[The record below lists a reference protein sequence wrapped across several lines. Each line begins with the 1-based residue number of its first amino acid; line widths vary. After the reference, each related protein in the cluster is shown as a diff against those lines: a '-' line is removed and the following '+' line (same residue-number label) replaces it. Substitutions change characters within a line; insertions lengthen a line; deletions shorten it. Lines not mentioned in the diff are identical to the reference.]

1 MESNISKKGKR
12 GKNYK
17 KYFFAFFALLAFFA
31 VKALTIKTFTREK
44 MMNKYFN
51 LLLVMLLVG
60 VTSSVR
66 AQQAHVNL
74 DWNPHKNKENLAPFG
89 ASLISPEVHDDR
101 TVTFRV
107 KAPKANEVA
116 LAGGP
121 LLLALGKGNAPIPF
135 EKGADGVWTLKVGP
149 VKPNIYVYKLSIDGA
164 SVADPSNTVAGTAD
178 QPPYSL
184 LVVHGDGPA
193 YYDARNVPHGAV
205 TRHVYHSDVLN
216 GEREV
221 YVYTPPGYNVRKKYP
236 VLYLVG
242 GSGELA
248 SNWALEG
255 RANFI
260 LDNLLAE
267 NKAVPM
273 IIAMPNN
280 QVVHRSHPKHVELTF
295 NLFADE
301 LRKHIVPLVEKSYS
315 TQATRQGR
323 ALAGLSMGG
332 RHTQF
337 VGFKALDLF
346 ASFGILSA
354 GDVDTEKSSAEFL
367 NDPKVNQQVDYL
379 FVGQGTHED
388 RPGTRTNVL
397 HDVLTKYK
405 VKHDY
410 YVGGDGGHDWGTW
423 RHLLYAKFLP
433 GLWRTK

>member
-1 MESNISKKGKR
+1 MSKTLLQS
-12 GKNYK
+12 
-17 KYFFAFFALLAFFA
+17 FLLLALA
-31 VKALTIKTFTREK
+31 AI
-44 MMNKYFN
+44 
-51 LLLVMLLVG
+51 
-60 VTSSVR
+60 SVR
-66 AQQAHVNL
+66 AQQAQVNL
-74 DWNPHKNKENLAPFG
+74 DWNPQKNTENLVPFG
-89 ASLISPEVHDDR
+89 ANVISPEVHDDR
-101 TVTFRV
+101 TITFRL
-107 KAPKANEVA
+107 KAPKAQEVL

-121 LLLALGKGNAPIPF
+121 LVLALGKTGAIPF
-135 EKGADGVWTLKVGP
+135 QKGDDGIWTLKVGP
-149 VKPNIYVYKLSIDGA
+149 VKPNIYVYKLTIDGA
-164 SVADPSNTVAGTAD
+164 TVADPNNTIAGVAD
-178 QPPYSL
+178 QPPYSQ

-205 TRHVYHSDVLN
+205 TRHVYHSDVTN
-216 GEREV
+216 GEREIF
-221 YVYTPPGYNVRKKYP
+221 VYTPPGYNRTKKYP

-242 GSGELA
+242 GSGEAA
-248 SNWALEG
+248 SNWGLEG

-267 NKAVPM
+267 GKAVPM

-295 NLFADE
+295 KLFAEE
-301 LRKHIVPLVEKSYS
+301 LRKHIVPFVEQNYS
-315 TQATRQGR
+315 VQANRKGR

-367 NDPKVNQQVDYL
+367 NDPKVNQKVDYL
-379 FVGQGTHED
+379 FVGQGTYED
-388 RPGTRTNVL
+388 KPGTRTNVL
-397 HDVLTKYK
+397 HYVLTKHN
-405 VKHDY
+405 VKHEY

-423 RHLLYAKFLP
+423 RHLLHAKFLP